1 MSTLS
6 LARERESA
14 KRKASEK
21 ADKAKAAEPAE
32 KEAETK

>member
-6 LARERESA
+6 LAREREAA
-14 KRKASEK
+14 KRKDAEK
-21 ADKAKAAEPAE
+21 AAKAKAAEPAE